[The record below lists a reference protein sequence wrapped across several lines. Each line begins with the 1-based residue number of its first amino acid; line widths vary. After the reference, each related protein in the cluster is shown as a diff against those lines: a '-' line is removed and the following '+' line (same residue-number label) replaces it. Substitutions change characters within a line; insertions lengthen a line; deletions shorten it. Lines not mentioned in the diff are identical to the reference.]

1 MGNDECR
8 IDYPRSYLFVVA
20 VSVQVTRYTVRVP
33 DLKRNKWMNMIEIS
47 VATSSIDNQ
56 DSARYAVEWA
66 IRHGFDGVEFNA
78 PDIRLGDLNPDDRE
92 LLLTAAD
99 EHGLRYTHHF
109 PTSALPGSH
118 VRETRKRVFSEFISE
133 IKVAGELGV
142 EAIVVHPGKLDVP
155 GLVPE
160 ETSEADRAV
169 SISYLVDFMKEAG
182 QKAEQAKVVIGLE
195 NMHYNPGWL
204 IRAHSD
210 LATVVDAI
218 GSSSVGITFD
228 VGHAWGSGG
237 VDAGIET
244 FGDRIRH
251 VQVHDAR
258 GPEGA
263 GNVRDQHLEVGTG
276 VLDFRSVG
284 EYVRSRGF
292 VVALETS
299 GRLVDREDAVVRS
312 RNVLRG
318 LWG

>member
-1 MGNDECR
+1 M
-8 IDYPRSYLFVVA
+8 ID
-20 VSVQVTRYTVRVP
+20 
-33 DLKRNKWMNMIEIS
+33 IS
-47 VATSSIDNQ
+47 VATSSIDHQ

-66 IRHGFDGVEFNA
+66 IEHGFDGVEFNA
-78 PDIRLGDLNPDDRE
+78 PDIRLGDLSPDDRE
-92 LLLTAAD
+92 FLLAAVD

-118 VRETRKRVFSEFISE
+118 VRETRESVFADFISE
-133 IKVAGELGV
+133 IRTAGELGI

-155 GLVPE
+155 GLAPE
-160 ETSEADRAV
+160 ETSEADRAA
-169 SISYLVDFMKEAG
+169 SNSYLVDFMKEAG
-182 QKAEQAKVVIGLE
+182 QEAERAGVVIGLE

-210 LATVVDAI
+210 LVAVVDEI
-218 GSSSVGITFD
+218 GSPAVGITFD

-237 VDAGIET
+237 VDAGIEA

-263 GNVRDQHLEVGTG
+263 GNVRDQHMEVGTG
-276 VLDFRSVG
+276 VLDFQSVG
-284 EYVRSRGF
+284 EFVKPNGF

-299 GRLVDREDAVVRS
+299 GRLADREDAVVRS
-312 RNVLRG
+312 RDVLRG
-318 LWG
+318 LWD

>member
-1 MGNDECR
+1 M
-8 IDYPRSYLFVVA
+8 ID
-20 VSVQVTRYTVRVP
+20 
-33 DLKRNKWMNMIEIS
+33 IS

-66 IRHGFDGVEFNA
+66 IEHGFDGVEFNA
-78 PDIRLGDLNPDDRE
+78 PDIRLGDLNPDDR
-92 LLLTAAD
+92 LFMLAAAD

-118 VRETRKRVFSEFISE
+118 VRETREQIFAEFVSE
-133 IKVAGELGV
+133 IRTAGELGI

-155 GLVPE
+155 GLAPE
-160 ETSEADRAV
+160 DTSEDDRAV
-169 SISYLVDFMKEAG
+169 SNSYLVDFMKEAG
-182 QKAEQAKVVIGLE
+182 QEAERAEVAIGLE

-210 LATVVDAI
+210 LVAVVDAI
-218 GSSSVGITFD
+218 GSPAVGITFD

-237 VDAGIET
+237 VDAGIEA

-263 GNVRDQHLEVGTG
+263 GNVRDQHMEVGTG

-284 EYVRSRGF
+284 EFVRPNGF

-299 GRLVDREDAVVRS
+299 GRLVDREDAVERS
-312 RNVLRG
+312 RDVLRA